1 MSLEFIL
8 QNEYMIQNYC
18 IFNACYNFSEKNAL
32 QNHIIIDF
40 YLDRNSSK
48 PTNCQ

>member
-1 MSLEFIL
+1 M
-8 QNEYMIQNYC
+8 MQNYN
-18 IFNACYNFSEKNAL
+18 IFDAYYNFAKKNAL